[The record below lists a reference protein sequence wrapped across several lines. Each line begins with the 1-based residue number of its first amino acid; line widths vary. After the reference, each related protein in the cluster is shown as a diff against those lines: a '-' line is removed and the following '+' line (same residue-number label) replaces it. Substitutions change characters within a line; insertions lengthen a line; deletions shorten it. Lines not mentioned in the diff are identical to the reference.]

1 MHSVAWKAYDDASR
15 HFFETYE
22 GLRFSTMHRS
32 FLRFLPP
39 PGALCLD
46 VGAGS
51 GRDAAALARR
61 GYQVTAVEPSGG
73 LRRLAEQH
81 HANQGITWIDDAL
94 PNLEKVLAQSNRYRF
109 ILLSAVWMHIPPNQ
123 RLQSLMTLSRLLE
136 PDGYIALTLRLGMPC
151 HDRVMYSVSV
161 EELLDHAK
169 QAGLSVVYVS
179 RRIRDSLKRSDI
191 TWRKVVLAKA

>member
-1 MHSVAWKAYDDASR
+1 MHPIAWKAYDDASR

-22 GLRFSTMHRS
+22 GLRFSTTHRS

-61 GYQVTAVEPSGG
+61 GYRVTAVEPSSG

-81 HANQGITWIDDAL
+81 HANQGIMWIDDAL
-94 PNLEKVLAQSNRYRF
+94 PNLTKVLARPDRYKF
-109 ILLSAVWMHIPPNQ
+109 ILLSAVWMHIPPDE
-123 RLQSLMTLSRLLE
+123 RLQSLMTLNRLLE
-136 PDGYIALTLRLGMPC
+136 TGGYIAVTLRLGIPC
-151 HDRVMYSVSV
+151 HDRVMYPVSV
-161 EELLDHAK
+161 EDLLDHAK
-169 QAGLSVVYVS
+169 QAGLSPVYVS
-179 RRIRDSLKRSDI
+179 RKIRDSLMRNNVA
-191 TWRKVVLAKA
+191 WRKLVLAKA